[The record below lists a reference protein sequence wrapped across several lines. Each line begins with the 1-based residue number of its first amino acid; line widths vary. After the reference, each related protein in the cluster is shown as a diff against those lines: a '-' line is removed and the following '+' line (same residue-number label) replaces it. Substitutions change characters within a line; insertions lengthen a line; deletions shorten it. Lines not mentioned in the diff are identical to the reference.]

1 MPQSL
6 DLSTYEPTVRN
17 GIWYINETDLDFITI
32 GCYILGTGG
41 GGSPYSQMVL
51 LREQLRSGVTVRV
64 VSPQSLPDDALVGSG
79 GGAGSPTVAIEKLS
93 GDEMLEAQRE
103 LYKLIS
109 QDPTHMIAVE
119 IGGANGLQGM
129 ILGSSK
135 NMDVPAVDGDWMG
148 RAYPTKW
155 QTTPVVFN
163 ERSPIW
169 SPVAMCDGNGN
180 VITMPKAASDAH
192 VERIMRAALSD
203 MGSQVGFADPP
214 VTGAEVKRWVV
225 ENTISQAW
233 RIGKAVKL
241 ARVSNRI
248 GEVAEMIIDECGG
261 KAGARVLWKGKVV
274 GVERRLRKG
283 HVYGECI
290 IDGMD
295 VSEQDHL
302 EGGGPQ
308 EFRGRIKIPFKNENI
323 AAIKVHNSP
332 HADTEDA
339 SDIERQEDVLA
350 IVPDLIAVIDAQNG
364 EAIGTPEYRYGQLV
378 VVLGIAASDRWTGTD
393 RGISLG
399 GPDAFGFAHLEYAP
413 LGRFVKPRSVIEEFD
428 SSE

>member
-1 MPQSL
+1 ML
-6 DLSTYEPTVRN
+6 N
-17 GIWYINETDLDFITI
+17 GTWFINETDLDFITI

-51 LREQLRSGVTVRV
+51 LREQLHAGATVRV
-64 VSPQSLPDDALVGSG
+64 VSPHSLPDNALVGSG

-155 QTTPVVFN
+155 QTTPVVFD

-180 VITMPKAASDAH
+180 VVTMPKAASDAH

-225 ENTISQAW
+225 ENTVSQAW
-233 RIGKAVKL
+233 RIGRAVKL
-241 ARVSNRI
+241 AREGNRI

-261 KAGARVLWKGKVV
+261 RDGARVLWKGKVV
-274 GVERRLRKG
+274 GVERRLRTG
-283 HVYGECI
+283 HVYGECVI
-290 IDGMD
+290 EGMD
-295 VSEQDHL
+295 VSEGDHV
-302 EGGGPQ
+302 GDVAGAAQ

-323 AAIKVHNSP
+323 AAIKL
-332 HADTEDA
+332 ADSANVDTDDA
-339 SDIERQEDVLA
+339 GALERQEDVLA

-378 VVLGIAASDRWTGTD
+378 VVLGIAASDRWTGTE

-399 GPDAFGFAHLEYAP
+399 GPDAFGFDHLKYTP

-428 SSE
+428 AIE

>member
-1 MPQSL
+1 M
-6 DLSTYEPTVRN
+6 VR
-17 GIWYINETDLDFITI
+17 
-32 GCYILGTGG
+32 
-41 GGSPYSQMVL
+41 
-51 LREQLRSGVTVRV
+51 LREQLRSGATVRV
-64 VSPQSLPDDALVGSG
+64 VSPQSLPDDALIGSG

-129 ILGSSK
+129 MLGSSK
-135 NMDVPAVDGDWMG
+135 NMDLPAVDGDWMG

-163 ERSPIW
+163 ERTPIW

-180 VITMPKAASDAH
+180 VVTMPKAASDAH

-233 RIGKAVKL
+233 RIGRAVKL
-241 ARVSNRI
+241 ARQGNRI

-261 KAGARVLWKGKVV
+261 KGGARVLWKGKVV

-290 IDGMD
+290 IEGMD
-295 VSEQDHL
+295 VSEGDHQDSLQEREHRRHQDPRQRTCGHGRRGHPGTS
-302 EGGGPQ
+302 GGRSSHRSRSHRRHRRSKRRGSRDAGVQVRPA
-308 EFRGRIKIPFKNENI
+308 RGRSGNR
-323 AAIKVHNSP
+323 
-332 HADTEDA
+332 
-339 SDIERQEDVLA
+339 RQ
-350 IVPDLIAVIDAQNG
+350 
-364 EAIGTPEYRYGQLV
+364 
-378 VVLGIAASDRWTGTD
+378 
-393 RGISLG
+393 
-399 GPDAFGFAHLEYAP
+399 
-413 LGRFVKPRSVIEEFD
+413 
-428 SSE
+428 